1 MSRIAYVNGSYV
13 PQRQAQVSVEDRGY
27 QFGDGIYE
35 VIHVHEGRFVD
46 RDSHLARFER
56 SMREI
61 ALPPPMGRQALL
73 AVLGE
78 ILRRNRVREGLV
90 YMQVTRGVA
99 RRDHRFPR
107 PGTRPAFV
115 VTAKHGGA
123 FPRDIEAWTCSA
135 ITLADQRWARCD
147 IKSIN
152 LLPNV
157 LARQKAAEAGA
168 YEAIL
173 IDGAGRV
180 TEGAAANV
188 WIVDDAGRLR
198 TRHLDEH
205 ILPGC
210 TRLALKTLL
219 GENRIDLAE
228 QEFTEA
234 ELRGAREVFLTS
246 ATSFV
251 KPVTRLDGAPV
262 GDGRPGPVT
271 RRLFGIFSNHADGA
285 AHNIPDR

>member
-1 MSRIAYVNGSYV
+1 MSRIAYVNGRYL
-13 PQRQAQVSVEDRGY
+13 PQRDAGVNIEDRGY

-46 RDSHLARFER
+46 TGIHLVRFER
-56 SMREI
+56 SLREI
-61 ALPPPMGRQALL
+61 ALPAPMRRQALL

-78 ILRRNRVREGLV
+78 VVRRNRVREGLV

-107 PGTRPAFV
+107 PGIKPAFV
-115 VTAKHGGA
+115 VTAKHGGT
-123 FPRDIEAWTCSA
+123 FPRDIDAWACSA
-135 ITLADQRWARCD
+135 ITMPDQRWARCD
-147 IKSIN
+147 IKSVN

-173 IDGAGRV
+173 IDDKGQV
-180 TEGAAANV
+180 TEGAATSV
-188 WIVDDAGRLR
+188 WIVDASGRLR
-198 TRHLDEH
+198 TRHLDQH

-210 TRLALKTLL
+210 TRGALRSLL
-219 GENRIDLAE
+219 GENRIEFAE
-228 QEFTEA
+228 HAFSEA
-234 ELRGAREVFLTS
+234 ELRTAREIFLTS

-251 KPVTRLDGAPV
+251 KPVTRLDDATI
-262 GDGRPGPVT
+262 GDGAPGPVT
-271 RRLFGIFSNHADGA
+271 RRLFGIFSRHVDGT
-285 AHNIPDR
+285 AHNQGQ